1 MINKKNGEIIISNK
15 LTIYPQYTFE
25 DFKTTCYYKNQD
37 GIRVIYLDEPQII
50 CGRKYMVELFF
61 RNKIIYMVIL
71 VCCDV
76 TISECDEPKRKAV
89 HDSILKKLGIMEG
102 QKYTWG
108 KITSEYDARSNI
120 SSINILYY

>member
-1 MINKKNGEIIISNK
+1 MINKKNGEIVISNR
-15 LTIYPQYTFE
+15 LTIHSKYTFD

-61 RNKIIYMVIL
+61 QNKKIYMVIL

-76 TISECDEPKRKAV
+76 TFSECDELKRKAV
-89 HDSILKKLGIMEG
+89 HDSILNKLGITG
-102 QKYTWG
+102 SQKYTWG

-120 SSINILYY
+120 SSINIIYY